1 VDASKDGAVSLDEF
15 KSIFNNWDFSDINDQ
30 GTQVITDLQ
39 EIIKHNNLSLK
50 QIFQNFDKDK

>member
-1 VDASKDGAVSLDEF
+1 VDTSKDGAVSLDEF

-50 QIFQNFDKDK
+50 QIF